1 MDDEYNIGI
10 PSDVLG
16 AGATGSNPI
25 MEASNALSGGGGGF
39 FDFLGGLADYASQ
52 PGVLLPGVL
61 GGLLTGDAYG
71 RLSDIGKQAVLGTT
85 VDGVRIPGAM
95 DLAETQLEQTQFRPF
110 TVTTATGAGF
120 GTRVDPI
127 TGEVKTTMGL
137 SPDELAMQRNLMSGA
152 SGFFTGAVQDPS
164 VREEELYGQIRE
176 ATAADERMAR
186 LGLEER
192 LAAQGRLGVRTA
204 QFGGTP
210 EQLAM
215 ERAQQQAM
223 AQARLG
229 AAQQARQEQV
239 QQATLG
245 QQFLGTSYLPQTQL
259 LAATQPSQQ
268 LAALQQQAQLQGAG
282 LFGEAAM
289 SGLEARLIA
298 EQARANLLGQIGTGL
313 LSGAFTPRQTS
324 PTESVIGNFIRQLG
338 GGEDG

>member
-1 MDDEYNIGI
+1 MAVATDEGTI
-10 PSDVLG
+10 
-16 AGATGSNPI
+16 
-25 MEASNALSGGGGGF
+25 GGGGNGF

-52 PGVLLPGVL
+52 PGVLLPGIL
-61 GGLLTGDAYG
+61 GGLLTGGAYED
-71 RLSDIGKQAVLGTT
+71 LSDIGRQAILGTT

-95 DLAETQLEQTQFRPF
+95 ELAETQLEQTQFRPF

-120 GTRVDPI
+120 GTRVDPV

-137 SPDELAMQRNLMSGA
+137 SPEEQAMQRQLLEGA
-152 SGFFTGAVQDPS
+152 SGFFTGATTDPS
-164 VREEELYGQIRE
+164 VREQELYEQIR
-176 ATAADERMAR
+176 ATTSPQERRER

-215 ERAQQQAM
+215 EQAQQTAM

-229 AAQQARQEQV
+229 AAQQARQEQL
-239 QQATLG
+239 QQSQLG
-245 QQFLGTSYLPQTQL
+245 QQFLGMGYVPQQQL

-268 LAALQQQAQLQGAG
+268 LAALQQQAQLEGAG

-298 EQARANLLGQIGTGL
+298 EQARANLMGQIGTGL
-313 LSGAFTPRQTS
+313 LSGAFTPTQTS
-324 PTESVIGNFIRQLG
+324 PVESAIGDFIRGIG
-338 GGEDG
+338 G

>member
-1 MDDEYNIGI
+1 MEDEYNIGI

-25 MEASNALSGGGGGF
+25 MDASNALSGGGNGF
-39 FDFLGGLADYASQ
+39 FDFLGGLADYATQ
-52 PGVLLPGVL
+52 PGVLLPGIL
-61 GGLLTGDAYG
+61 GGLLTGSAYN
-71 RLSDIGKQAVLGTT
+71 RLSDIGQQART
-85 VDGVRIPGAM
+85 GAEA
-95 DLAETQLEQTQFRPF
+95 LAQQQLQQTQFRPF

-137 SPDELAMQRNLMSGA
+137 SPDELAMQRQLLGGA
-152 SGFFTGAVQDPS
+152 SGFFTGAMEDPA
-164 VREEELYGQIRE
+164 VREQELYGQIRA
-176 ATAADERMAR
+176 ATEADERMER

-239 QQATLG
+239 QQSQLG
-245 QQFLGTSYLPQTQL
+245 GQFLGMGYVPQQQL

-282 LFGEAAM
+282 LFGEASM
-289 SGLEARLIA
+289 SGLESQLIA
-298 EQARANLLGQIGTGL
+298 EQARANLLGQMGTGL
-313 LSGAFTPRQTS
+313 LSGAFTPQQTS
-324 PTESVIGNFIRQLG
+324 PTESAIGNILRGFG
-338 GGEDG
+338 GD

>member
-1 MDDEYNIGI
+1 MDEDEYNIGT

-16 AGATGSNPI
+16 AGASTP
-25 MEASNALSGGGGGF
+25 APTGGGNGF

-52 PGVLLPGVL
+52 PGVLLPGIL
-61 GGLLTGDAYG
+61 GGLLTGGAYED
-71 RLSDIGKQAVLGTT
+71 LSDIGRQAILGTT

-95 DLAETQLEQTQFRPF
+95 ELAETQLEQTQFRPF

-120 GTRVDPI
+120 GTRVDPV
-127 TGEVKTTMGL
+127 TGEVVTTMGV
-137 SPDELAMQRNLMSGA
+137 SPEEQAIQRQLLGGA
-152 SGFFTGAVQDPS
+152 GGFFTGATTDPS
-164 VREEELYGQIRE
+164 VREQELYEQIR
-176 ATAADERMAR
+176 ATTSPQERRER

-215 ERAQQQAM
+215 EQAQQTAM

-229 AAQQARQEQV
+229 AAQQARQEQM
-239 QQATLG
+239 QQAQLG
-245 QQFLGTSYLPQTQL
+245 QQFLGMGYVPQTQL

-298 EQARANLLGQIGTGL
+298 EQARANLMGQVGTGL
-313 LSGAFTPRQTS
+313 LAGAFTPTQTS
-324 PTESVIGNFIRQLG
+324 PVESAIGDFIRGIG
-338 GGEDG
+338 G

>member
-1 MDDEYNIGI
+1 MA
-10 PSDVLG
+10 V
-16 AGATGSNPI
+16 ATDNGDI
-25 MEASNALSGGGGGF
+25 GGGGNGF
-39 FDFLGGLADYASQ
+39 FDFLGGLADYATQ
-52 PGVLLPGVL
+52 PGVLLPGIL
-61 GGLLTGDAYG
+61 GGLLTGQAYG
-71 RLSDIGKQAVLGTT
+71 RLSDIGSTA
-85 VDGVRIPGAM
+85 REGAEA
-95 DLAETQLEQTQFRPF
+95 LAQQQLQQTQFRPF

-120 GTRVDPI
+120 GTRVDPE
-127 TGEVKTTMGL
+127 TGQLVTTMGL
-137 SPDELAMQRNLMSGA
+137 SPQEQAMQSQLLGGA
-152 SGFFTGAVQDPS
+152 SGFFTGATQDPA
-164 VREEELYGQIRE
+164 VREQELYGQIRA
-176 ATAADERMAR
+176 ATEADERMER

-229 AAQQARQEQV
+229 AAQQARQEQA
-239 QQATLG
+239 QQAALG
-245 QQFLGTSYLPQTQL
+245 QQFLGAGYVPQQQL

-289 SGLEARLIA
+289 SGLESQLIA

-313 LSGAFTPRQTS
+313 LSGAFTPQQTS
-324 PTESVIGNFIRQLG
+324 PTSSMIGDFLRQLG
-338 GGEDG
+338 GGD

>member
-1 MDDEYNIGI
+1 M
-10 PSDVLG
+10 
-16 AGATGSNPI
+16 
-25 MEASNALSGGGGGF
+25 
-39 FDFLGGLADYASQ
+39 
-52 PGVLLPGVL
+52 
-61 GGLLTGDAYG
+61 
-71 RLSDIGKQAVLGTT
+71 
-85 VDGVRIPGAM
+85 
-95 DLAETQLEQTQFRPF
+95 QLEQTQFKPF

-120 GTRVDPI
+120 GTKVDPI
-127 TGEVKTTMGL
+127 TGAVTTTMGL
-137 SPDELAMQRNLMSGA
+137 SPNELAMQRNLMSGA
-152 SGFFTGAVQDPS
+152 SGFVTGATQDPS
-164 VREEELYGQIRE
+164 VREEELYGQIRD
-176 ATAADERMAR
+176 ATMADERAAR

-192 LAAQGRLGVRTA
+192 LAAQGRLGVKTA

-239 QQATLG
+239 QQAALG
-245 QQFLGTSYLPQTQL
+245 QQFLGAGYVPQQQL

-298 EQARANLLGQIGTGL
+298 EQARANLLGQMGTGL
-313 LSGAFTPRQTS
+313 LSGAFTPQQTS
-324 PTESVIGNFIRQLG
+324 PSESLLG
-338 GGEDG
+338 ALLNKMGG

>member
-1 MDDEYNIGI
+1 MVDTAYGYSSESIDDMIDASQTEGF
-10 PSDVLG
+10 
-16 AGATGSNPI
+16 ANPT
-25 MEASNALSGGGGGF
+25 SSGGF
-39 FDFLGGLADYASQ
+39 FDFLGGLADYATQ
-52 PGVLLPGVL
+52 PGVLLPGIL

-71 RLSDIGKQAVLGTT
+71 RLSDIGQEALLGFTKDD
-85 VDGVRIPGAM
+85 VKIPGAL
-95 DLAETQLEQTQFRPF
+95 DLAQTQLEQTQFRPF

-120 GTRVDPI
+120 GTNVDPI
-127 TGEVKTTMGL
+127 TGTVKTTMDL
-137 SPDELAMQRNLMSGA
+137 SPDELALQRSLLSGA
-152 SGFFTGAVQDPS
+152 DGFFTGAAADPA
-164 VREEELYGQIRE
+164 VREEELYGQIRD
-176 ATAADERMAR
+176 ATMADERMAR

-229 AAQQARQEQV
+229 AAQQARQEQL
-239 QQATLG
+239 QQANLG
-245 QQFLGTSYLPQTQL
+245 QQFFGTSYLPQTQL

-289 SGLEARLIA
+289 SGLEARLIS

-313 LSGAFTPRQTS
+313 LSGAFTPQQTS
-324 PTESVIGNFIRQLG
+324 PTETAIGNILRGFG
-338 GGEDG
+338 GS

>member
-1 MDDEYNIGI
+1 MDDDII
-10 PSDVLG
+10 DTD
-16 AGATGSNPI
+16 AI
-25 MEASNALSGGGGGF
+25 MGMAGGGGNGF
-39 FDFLGGLADYASQ
+39 FDFLGGLADYATQ

-61 GGLLTGDAYG
+61 GGLLTGQAYG
-71 RLSDIGKQAVLGTT
+71 RLSDIGSTART
-85 VDGVRIPGAM
+85 GAEA
-95 DLAETQLEQTQFRPF
+95 LAQQQLQQTQFRPF

-120 GTRVDPI
+120 GTRVDPE
-127 TGEVKTTMGL
+127 TGQLVTTMGL
-137 SPDELAMQRNLMSGA
+137 SPQEQAMQSQLLGGA
-152 SGFFTGAVQDPS
+152 SGFFTGATQDPA
-164 VREEELYGQIRE
+164 VREQELYGQIRA
-176 ATAADERMAR
+176 ATEADERMER

-229 AAQQARQEQV
+229 AAQQARQEQA
-239 QQATLG
+239 QQAALG
-245 QQFLGTSYLPQTQL
+245 QQFLGAGYVPQQQL

-289 SGLEARLIA
+289 SGLESQLIA

-313 LSGAFTPRQTS
+313 LSGAFTPQQTS
-324 PTESVIGNFIRQLG
+324 PTSSMISDFLRQLG
-338 GGEDG
+338 GGD

>member
-1 MDDEYNIGI
+1 MA
-10 PSDVLG
+10 V
-16 AGATGSNPI
+16 ATDNGDI
-25 MEASNALSGGGGGF
+25 GGGGNGF
-39 FDFLGGLADYASQ
+39 FDFLGGLADYATQ
-52 PGVLLPGVL
+52 PGVLLPGIL
-61 GGLLTGDAYG
+61 GGLLTGQAYG
-71 RLSDIGKQAVLGTT
+71 RLSDIGSTA
-85 VDGVRIPGAM
+85 REGAEA
-95 DLAETQLEQTQFRPF
+95 LAQQQLQQTQFRPF

-120 GTRVDPI
+120 GTRVDPE
-127 TGEVKTTMGL
+127 TGQLVTTMGL
-137 SPDELAMQRNLMSGA
+137 SPQEQAMQSQLLGGA
-152 SGFFTGAVQDPS
+152 SGFFTGATQDPA
-164 VREEELYGQIRE
+164 VREQELYGQIRA
-176 ATAADERMAR
+176 ATEADERMER

-229 AAQQARQEQV
+229 AAQQARQEQA
-239 QQATLG
+239 QQAALG
-245 QQFLGTSYLPQTQL
+245 QQFLGAGYVPQQQL

-289 SGLEARLIA
+289 SGLESQLIA

-313 LSGAFTPRQTS
+313 LSGAFTPQQTS
-324 PTESVIGNFIRQLG
+324 PTSSMIGDFLRQLG
-338 GGEDG
+338 GSD

>member
-1 MDDEYNIGI
+1 MDDDII
-10 PSDVLG
+10 DTD
-16 AGATGSNPI
+16 AI
-25 MEASNALSGGGGGF
+25 MGMAGGGGNGF
-39 FDFLGGLADYASQ
+39 FDFLGGLADYATQ
-52 PGVLLPGVL
+52 PGVLLPGIL
-61 GGLLTGDAYG
+61 GGLLTGQAYG
-71 RLSDIGKQAVLGTT
+71 RLSDIGSTART
-85 VDGVRIPGAM
+85 GAEA
-95 DLAETQLEQTQFRPF
+95 LAQQQLQQTQFRPF

-120 GTRVDPI
+120 GTRVDPE
-127 TGEVKTTMGL
+127 TGQLVTTMGL
-137 SPDELAMQRNLMSGA
+137 SPQEQAMQSQLLGGA
-152 SGFFTGAVQDPS
+152 SGFFTGAAQDPAA
-164 VREEELYGQIRE
+164 REQELYGQIRA
-176 ATAADERMAR
+176 ATEADERMER

-239 QQATLG
+239 QQAALG
-245 QQFLGTSYLPQTQL
+245 QQFLGAGYVPQQQL

-289 SGLEARLIA
+289 SGLESQLIA
-298 EQARANLLGQIGTGL
+298 EQARANLLGQMGTGL
-313 LSGAFTPRQTS
+313 LSGAFTPQQTS
-324 PTESVIGNFIRQLG
+324 PTASFVGDLVRQFG
-338 GGEDG
+338 GLLD

>member
-16 AGATGSNPI
+16 AGATASNPI
-25 MEASNALSGGGGGF
+25 ADASNALSGGGNGF

-52 PGVLLPGVL
+52 PGVLLPGIL
-61 GGLLTGDAYG
+61 GGLLTGEAYEDLSKIG
-71 RLSDIGKQAVLGTT
+71 RQAVLGTT

-95 DLAETQLEQTQFRPF
+95 ELAQTQLEQTQFRPF

-120 GTRVDPI
+120 GTRVDPV
-127 TGEVKTTMGL
+127 TGEVRTTMGL
-137 SPDELAMQRNLMSGA
+137 SPDELAMQRQLLGGA
-152 SGFFTGAVQDPS
+152 SGFFTGATEDPS
-164 VREEELYGQIRE
+164 AREEELYGQIRA
-176 ATAADERMAR
+176 ATEADERMER

-229 AAQQARQEQV
+229 AAQQARQEQA
-239 QQATLG
+239 QQAMLG
-245 QQFLGTSYLPQTQL
+245 QQFLGAGYVPQQQL

-324 PTESVIGNFIRQLG
+324 PTESAIGNLIRQLG
-338 GGEDG
+338 DG

>member
-1 MDDEYNIGI
+1 MDDEYNIGT

-25 MEASNALSGGGGGF
+25 MDASNALSGGGNGF
-39 FDFLGGLADYASQ
+39 FDFLGGLADYATQ
-52 PGVLLPGVL
+52 PGVLLPGIL
-61 GGLLTGDAYG
+61 GGLLTGEAYG
-71 RLSDIGKQAVLGTT
+71 RLSDIGQEALLGFTK
-85 VDGVRIPGAM
+85 DGVKIPGAL
-95 DLAETQLEQTQFRPF
+95 DLAQTQLEQTQFRPF

-120 GTRVDPI
+120 GTKVDPI

-137 SPDELAMQRNLMSGA
+137 SPDELAMQRQLLGGA
-152 SGFFTGAVQDPS
+152 SGFFTGATQDPS
-164 VREEELYGQIRE
+164 IREEELYGQIRD
-176 ATAADERMAR
+176 ATMADERAAR

-192 LAAQGRLGVRTA
+192 LAAQGRLGVKTA

-239 QQATLG
+239 QQSQLG
-245 QQFLGTSYLPQTQL
+245 GQFLGMGYVPQQQL

-298 EQARANLLGQIGTGL
+298 EQARANLLGQMGTGL
-313 LSGAFTPRQTS
+313 LSGAFTPQQTS
-324 PTESVIGNFIRQLG
+324 PTASLVGDMVREFG
-338 GGEDG
+338 GLFN

>member
-1 MDDEYNIGI
+1 MDEEEN
-10 PSDVLG
+10 
-16 AGATGSNPI
+16 T
-25 MEASNALSGGGGGF
+25 GGGNGF
-39 FDFLGGLADYASQ
+39 FDFLGGLADYATQ

-61 GGLLTGDAYG
+61 GGLLTGKAYG
-71 RLSDIGKQAVLGTT
+71 RLSDIGQQALLGFTQ
-85 VDGVRIPGAM
+85 DGVDVPGAL
-95 DLAETQLEQTQFRPF
+95 DLAQMQLEQTEFKPF

-120 GTRVDPI
+120 GTRVDPV

-137 SPDELAMQRNLMSGA
+137 SPDELAMQRQLLGGA
-152 SGFFTGAVQDPS
+152 SGFFTGATQDPS
-164 VREEELYGQIRE
+164 VREEELYGQIRA
-176 ATAADERMAR
+176 ATEADERMER

-239 QQATLG
+239 QQAALG
-245 QQFLGTSYLPQTQL
+245 QQFLGAGYVPQQQL

-313 LSGAFTPRQTS
+313 LSGAFTPQQTS
-324 PTESVIGNFIRQLG
+324 PAESAIGNFIRQLG
-338 GGEDG
+338 SGE

>member
-1 MDDEYNIGI
+1 MVDTVYDTDDIMDM
-10 PSDVLG
+10 
-16 AGATGSNPI
+16 ATNS
-25 MEASNALSGGGGGF
+25 ASGGF
-39 FDFLGGLADYASQ
+39 FDFLGGLADYATQ
-52 PGVLLPGVL
+52 PGVLLPGIL
-61 GGLLTGDAYG
+61 GGLLTGESYG
-71 RLSDIGKQAVLGTT
+71 RLSDIGQEALLGFTEG
-85 VDGVRIPGAM
+85 GVKVPGAL
-95 DLAETQLEQTQFRPF
+95 DLAQTQLEQTQFRPF

-120 GTRVDPI
+120 GTRVDPL

-137 SPDELAMQRNLMSGA
+137 SPNELAMQRQLLSGA
-152 SGFFTGAVQDPS
+152 SGFFTGAAQDPS
-164 VREEELYGQIRE
+164 VREEELYGQIRA
-176 ATAADERMAR
+176 ATEADERMER

-239 QQATLG
+239 QQSALG
-245 QQFLGTSYLPQTQL
+245 QQFLGAGYVPQQQL

-282 LFGEAAM
+282 LFGEATM

-298 EQARANLLGQIGTGL
+298 EQARANLLGQMGTGL
-313 LSGAFTPRQTS
+313 LSGAFTPQQTS
-324 PTESVIGNFIRQLG
+324 PSESLLG
-338 GGEDG
+338 ALLNKMGG